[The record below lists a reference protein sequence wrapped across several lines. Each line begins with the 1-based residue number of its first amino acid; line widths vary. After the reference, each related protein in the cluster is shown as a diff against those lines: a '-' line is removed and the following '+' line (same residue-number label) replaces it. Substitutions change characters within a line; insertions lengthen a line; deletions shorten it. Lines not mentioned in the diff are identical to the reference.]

1 MGNEHSQNSH
11 GHHKQEHLD
20 KKQRLHQ
27 SNQSLVNAFNA
38 LSNGTASVGLEQL
51 KPRIGSQLALSLWPC
66 LQGDDQKITLEQFLE
81 RADKLLQLT
90 PDDVVRLLKLPLCL
104 VEACLE
110 SVGLSIQ
117 TEEERD
123 FVNSVVEHMESYG
136 KTADSLI
143 DWKNSNCARMCQSV
157 VERTHSLFSS
167 VQFKQSSKIHSGIL
181 NGIQMFVL
189 RNALPTTVFF
199 PSPSGLQ
206 ASEED
211 WVLLYS
217 SARDGLSTTRFE
229 SKAFN
234 YRGPSVLI
242 LCQTSKEIY
251 AVAADEEWRHSSK
264 AFGGPYSMLYEFF
277 PKFDRTQAQ
286 PPAICCNFK
295 SRSSPLGLFYGS
307 RLLVDETM
315 SNVQGMEVWGCAGKE
330 ILQEHAKQKN
340 RHELQA
346 ERNAKVPLPGKW
358 AEEKAILEMA
368 GYTFSSERRD

>member
-11 GHHKQEHLD
+11 GHHNQEHRD

-66 LQGDDQKITLEQFLE
+66 LQDDDQKISLEQFLE
-81 RADKLLQLT
+81 RADRLLQLT
-90 PDDVVRLLKLPLCL
+90 SDDVVRLLKLPLCL

-123 FVNSVVEHMESYG
+123 FVNSLVEHMESYG

-181 NGIQMFVL
+181 NDIQIL
-189 RNALPTTVFF
+189 
-199 PSPSGLQ
+199 SGLQ

-264 AFGGPYSMLYEFF
+264 AFGGPYSMLYKLF

-286 PPAICCNFK
+286 APAICCNFK
-295 SRSSPLGLFYGS
+295 SRSSPLGYGS
-307 RLLVDETM
+307 
-315 SNVQGMEVWGCAGKE
+315 
-330 ILQEHAKQKN
+330 
-340 RHELQA
+340 A